1 MVFLSTGRLN
11 FSKSRADNTVFL
23 IFNWFQNFV
32 SSARDFKKKRFRKL
46 GENAI
51 FQFFIFKCFY
61 IQSSFLR
68 SFSCFFQFLNSL
80 STHINLRLQIPTS
93 NLVTLSPAITLFKL
107 HSFYSN
113 KSELQKDHFKSKT
126 NSYYSLLGNADDQSN
141 FQTSTGSE
149 NQILKPT
156 IQQIL
161 KTNNSTHSMHSTV
174 VNGKI

>member
-1 MVFLSTGRLN
+1 M
-11 FSKSRADNTVFL
+11 
-23 IFNWFQNFV
+23 
-32 SSARDFKKKRFRKL
+32 
-46 GENAI
+46 
-51 FQFFIFKCFY
+51 
-61 IQSSFLR
+61 
-68 SFSCFFQFLNSL
+68 NSL

-174 VNGKI
+174 VNGEIWNHVSDSTYSQRYREFKNCYIIFLLNDLYFQTVSAFKFVLSIKNHVGSTDFNCIFKLCRLSKSSCR